1 MMAEEIANNNSKQEV
16 VQRDLSAEA
25 PRILGEKIVPI
36 VEDHRQSFTD
46 RVNYLASTKD
56 WRFGTISE
64 RDLKRHLGYL
74 ENLEQILKEYAENP
88 RAFSVPHSS
97 RSELGPNKTRYRLTF
112 KRNSDPERLPTESEK
127 ALTELNFEMR
137 LEKGLESEKEALAA
151 VSFGRSPDE
160 ALAAFEREAPRDM
173 VLMMRTVRVYYSL
186 AIDDIKL
193 DFLPGVIISH
203 SPQMEKPLL
212 EGVVYIA
219 DKRFKTDAEEIS
231 LDDSDLSALKDHLL
245 GVNEREAR
253 KKRHQG
259 SSHK

>member
-1 MMAEEIANNNSKQEV
+1 MAEVRESPPK
-16 VQRDLSAEA
+16 DLSAEA

-36 VEDHRQSFTD
+36 LEDHRQSFKD

-64 RDLKRHLGYL
+64 RDLERHLGYL
-74 ENLEQILKEYAENP
+74 EDLEQILKEYAENP

-127 ALTELNFEMR
+127 ALTELNFEMK
-137 LEKGLESEKEALAA
+137 LEKGLESDKEGLTDA
-151 VSFGRSPDE
+151 SFGRSPDE

-173 VLMMRTVRVYYSL
+173 VLTIRVVKAYYSQ
-186 AIDDIKL
+186 AVDEIRL
-193 DFLPGVIISH
+193 DFLPGIIISH
-203 SPQMEKPLL
+203 SPQLEKPLL
-212 EGVVYIA
+212 EEVVYIL

-231 LDDSDLSALKDHLL
+231 LDNSDLFAIKDHLL
-245 GVNEREAR
+245 EVNERDAR
-253 KKRHQG
+253 RKRHQG
-259 SSHK
+259 SSR